1 MAVRKACEA
10 DVSRIAE
17 IRVFVNRT
25 SFYPIFGDIGYSFG
39 EMQVLPVAA
48 EYAREEVLQN
58 IWVYDDE
65 GTVKGFLHMSG
76 SEVKTLYVDPFF
88 QNCGV
93 GAALL
98 EFAKE
103 HFAADNLW
111 ALEKNTAAIRFYAR
125 HGFYPSGLREFE
137 EGTTEYLV
145 QLVLQKQ

>member
-1 MAVRKACEA
+1 MFIRKATVA

-48 EYAREEVLQN
+48 DYAREAVLGN
-58 IWVYDDE
+58 IWVYDD
-65 GTVKGFLHMSG
+65 GTVKGFMHLEG
-76 SEVKTLYVDPFF
+76 SEVKTLYVDSFF

-93 GAALL
+93 GSALFCYAIETL
-98 EFAKE
+98 G
-103 HFAADNLW
+103 ADHLW
-111 ALEKNTAAIRFYAR
+111 ALEKNTGALRFYAR
-125 HGFYPSGLREFE
+125 HGFLPTDVRQFE

-145 QLVLQKQ
+145 LLKKA